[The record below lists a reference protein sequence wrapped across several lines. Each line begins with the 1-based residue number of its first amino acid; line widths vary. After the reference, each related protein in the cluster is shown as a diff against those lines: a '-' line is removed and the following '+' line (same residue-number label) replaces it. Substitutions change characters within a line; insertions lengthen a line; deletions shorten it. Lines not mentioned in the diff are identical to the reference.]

1 MSEKKIKTKGA
12 TIVLDPSIKEFSI
25 VLGERFFFNFDSQQF
40 EIDTNP
46 YGDPQ
51 CVPIFDLIALDNGLQ
66 FTSQRKNEH
75 NRLIIASS
83 FPIERAIINEM
94 LLLNTNEIRFAEND
108 TTKIEISVEK
118 GVLKSI
124 RLIKIVD
131 YSSVDFLTLL
141 FEKEQSFVIKYPFEK
156 LPLNSFY
163 FEGNSIV
170 CQSTKETISW
180 AISLPQ
186 PIINGI
192 KNILLFEI

>member
-46 YGDPQ
+46 YGDPR
-51 CVPIFDLIALDNGLQ
+51 CVPIFDLIALNNGLQ
-66 FTSQRKNEH
+66 FTSQRKSI
-75 NRLIIASS
+75 IIASS
-83 FPIERAIINEM
+83 FPIDRAIINEM
-94 LLLNTNEIRFAEND
+94 LLLNANEIRFAEND
-108 TTKIEISVEK
+108 TTKIEISLEK

-131 YSSVDFLTLL
+131 YSSIDFLTLL
-141 FEKEQSFVIKYPFEK
+141 FEKEQSFVIKYPFQK

-170 CQSTKETISW
+170 CQSTEETIMW

-186 PIINGI
+186 TVINGI
-192 KNILLFEI
+192 KNIVLFEA

>member
-12 TIVLDPSIKEFSI
+12 TIVLDPSINEFSI
-25 VLGERFFFNFDSQQF
+25 VLGESFFFNFDSQQF
-40 EIDTNP
+40 EMDTNP
-46 YGDPQ
+46 YGDPL
-51 CVPIFDLIALDNGLQ
+51 CVPIFDLIALDNGLNGLQ
-66 FTSQRKNEH
+66 FTSQRKSI
-75 NRLIIASS
+75 IIASS
-83 FPIERAIINEM
+83 FPIDRAIINEM
-94 LLLNTNEIRFAEND
+94 LLLNANEIRFAEND

-131 YSSVDFLTLL
+131 YSSIDFLTLL
-141 FEKEQSFVIKYPFEK
+141 FEKEQSFVIKYPFQK

-170 CQSTKETISW
+170 CQSTEETIRW

-186 PIINGI
+186 TVINGI
-192 KNILLFEI
+192 KNIVLFEA